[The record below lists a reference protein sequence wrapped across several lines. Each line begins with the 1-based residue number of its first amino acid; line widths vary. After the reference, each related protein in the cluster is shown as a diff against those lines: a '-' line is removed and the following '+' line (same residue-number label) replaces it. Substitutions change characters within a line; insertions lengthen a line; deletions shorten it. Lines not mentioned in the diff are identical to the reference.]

1 MRLRRAARLPA
12 SEAEFTHARF
22 TGSRAVTRREGVGA
36 AIVTK
41 EKAEAALN
49 DLVKQGKISTADAR
63 AVAEKIAEQGQHE
76 FEDLSNRLNE
86 KIKEVTSHFDLKQ
99 RERIDAPE
107 ARVRTLEEKLAAASR
122 DMPAS

>member
-1 MRLRRAARLPA
+1 MIDAIKKTLLA
-12 SEAEFTHARF
+12 
-22 TGSRAVTRREGVGA
+22 GVGA

-49 DLVKQGKISTADAR
+49 DLVKQGKIRTADAR
-63 AVAEKIAEQGQHE
+63 AVAEKIAEQGRHE

>member
-36 AIVTK
+36 AIITK
-41 EKAEAALN
+41 EKAEVALN
-49 DLVKQGKISTADAR
+49 DVRTLTTRQKL
-63 AVAEKIAEQGQHE
+63 AVAENIAEQGRHE

-86 KIKEVTSHFDLKQ
+86 KIKDVTSHFDLKQ
-99 RERIDAPE
+99 RERIDALE